1 MTLSVRTLPL
11 ILIAFAALAACE
23 PAKTPPAPMLAV
35 ATIDGVEISEPR
47 LRLPPNGRDV
57 TAGYLTLTN
66 GSDKAQKL
74 VGASSPKAERIELH
88 AHLKGADG
96 MAQMRQVQQVEIPAK
111 GTAVLAPGGLHLMVF
126 GIKEPLKPG
135 DSFPVELTFDGSR
148 KVGFTLP
155 VVENPTSQVE
165 GDKAQ
170 GGHQH

>member
-1 MTLSVRTLPL
+1 MTLSLRTLPL
-11 ILIAFAALAACE
+11 ILIAFAGFAACE

-126 GIKEPLKPG
+126 GIKEPMKPG
-135 DSFPVELTFDGSR
+135 DSFPVELTFEGIR
-148 KVGFTLP
+148 KVSFAMP

-170 GGHQH
+170 AGHQH

>member
-1 MTLSVRTLPL
+1 
-11 ILIAFAALAACE
+11 
-23 PAKTPPAPMLAV
+23 MLAV
-35 ATIDGVEISEPR
+35 AKIDGVEISEPR
-47 LRLPPNGRDV
+47 LRLPPNGRDL

-96 MAQMRQVQQVEIPAK
+96 LAQMRQVQQVEIPAN
-111 GTAVLAPGGLHLMVF
+111 GTAVLAPGGLHLMVI

-135 DSFPVELTFDGSR
+135 DSFPVELRFEGNR
-148 KVGFTLP
+148 KVGFAMP

>member
-1 MTLSVRTLPL
+1 MTLFVRLIPL
-11 ILIAFAALAACE
+11 ISIACAGLAACE

-57 TAGYLTLTN
+57 TAGYLTLSN
-66 GSDKAQKL
+66 GSEKTRKL
-74 VGASSPKAERIELH
+74 VGARSPKAERIELH

-96 MAQMRQVQQVEIPAK
+96 LAQMRQVQQVEIPAK

-126 GIKEPLKPG
+126 GIKDPLKPG
-135 DSFPVELTFDGSR
+135 DSFPVELTFEGNR
-148 KVGFTLP
+148 TVGFALP
-155 VVENPTSQVE
+155 VVENPTQQTE
-165 GDKAQ
+165 GDKGH

>member
-11 ILIAFAALAACE
+11 ILIAFAGLAACE

-47 LRLPPNGRDV
+47 LRLPPNGRHV

-126 GIKEPLKPG
+126 GIKEPMKPG
-135 DSFPVELTFDGSR
+135 DSFPVELTFEGIR
-148 KVGFTLP
+148 KVSFAMP

>member
-1 MTLSVRTLPL
+1 
-11 ILIAFAALAACE
+11 
-23 PAKTPPAPMLAV
+23 MLAV

-47 LRLPPNGRDV
+47 LRVPQNGRDV

-96 MAQMRQVQQVEIPAK
+96 MAQMRQVQKVEIPAK

-148 KVGFTLP
+148 KVGFVMP
-155 VVENPTSQVE
+155 VVENPTQKTE
-165 GDKAQ
+165 GDKGP

>member
-1 MTLSVRTLPL
+1 MTLSVRTRPL
-11 ILIAFAALAACE
+11 ILIAFAGLAACE
-23 PAKTPPAPMLAV
+23 PAKTPPAPMLAI

-96 MAQMRQVQQVEIPAK
+96 MAQMRQVEQVEIPAK

-126 GIKEPLKPG
+126 GIKEPMKPG
-135 DSFPVELTFDGSR
+135 DNFPVELTFEGNR
-148 KVGFTLP
+148 KVSFAIP

>member
-1 MTLSVRTLPL
+1 
-11 ILIAFAALAACE
+11 
-23 PAKTPPAPMLAV
+23 
-35 ATIDGVEISEPR
+35 VEISEPR
-47 LRLPPNGRDV
+47 FRAPPNGRNV

-148 KVGFTLP
+148 KVSFVMP
-155 VVENPTSQVE
+155 VVENPTQKTE
-165 GDKAQ
+165 GDKGP

>member
-11 ILIAFAALAACE
+11 ILIAFAGLAACE

-35 ATIDGVEISEPR
+35 AAIDGVEISEPR

-66 GSDKAQKL
+66 GSEKAQKL
-74 VGASSPKAERIELH
+74 VGASSLKAERIELH

-148 KVGFTLP
+148 KVSFVMP
-155 VVENPTSQVE
+155 IVENPTQKTE
-165 GDKAQ
+165 GGKAQ
-170 GGHQH
+170 SGHQH

>member
-1 MTLSVRTLPL
+1 
-11 ILIAFAALAACE
+11 
-23 PAKTPPAPMLAV
+23 MLAI

-135 DSFPVELTFDGSR
+135 DSFPVELTFEGNR
-148 KVGFTLP
+148 KVGFAMP

-170 GGHQH
+170 AGHQH

>member
-1 MTLSVRTLPL
+1 MTLSARTLPL
-11 ILIAFAALAACE
+11 ILIAFAGLAACE
-23 PAKTPPAPMLAV
+23 PAKTPPAPMQAV

-47 LRLPPNGRDV
+47 LRVPPNGRDV

-74 VGASSPKAERIELH
+74 VGASSPKALRIELH

-148 KVGFTLP
+148 KVGLVMP
-155 VVENPTSQVE
+155 VVENPTQKTE
-165 GDKAQ
+165 GDKGS